1 MLFRAPDR
9 QSSIADTLIDAVLL
23 SRSHF
28 AVVVWRAGIAGE
40 MESSWLQCGLNKT
53 QITCGRAGHGLPRKG
68 RILDMYLTAV
78 ERDRLAMVCS
88 VEGGEADSQ
97 AGGRPG
103 DGTAESEQEGG
114 WHLDLTI
121 WEGVGGGDLNEA
133 ALTLEQ
139 RGTWRMPAVA
149 PRDGPRVGRSLRS
162 KLHAA
167 VLTPSKLVVAW
178 AGEGGAVD
186 TVVAFAQG
194 DWSTVSWSPVV
205 RVLEAQKSS
214 ARQRTLAT
222 SENEL
227 TDQEAADAQGNEGQI
242 QGLWACDGGLPD
254 ALAIVVLRAHGR
266 PNPRPPD
273 RGGGGAVGFGNV
285 MWQIQLKVDSVH
297 APASAASD
305 ARGGTGLH
313 VIGGKVRLWDDV
325 PPSGLSTSTSAC
337 VYVYSG
343 FCLRLLVLLSMSTSA
358 CRWRLSQRICLSPET

>member
-1 MLFRAPDR
+1 
-9 QSSIADTLIDAVLL
+9 
-23 SRSHF
+23 
-28 AVVVWRAGIAGE
+28 
-40 MESSWLQCGLNKT
+40 
-53 QITCGRAGHGLPRKG
+53 
-68 RILDMYLTAV
+68 
-78 ERDRLAMVCS
+78 
-88 VEGGEADSQ
+88 
-97 AGGRPG
+97 
-103 DGTAESEQEGG
+103 
-114 WHLDLTI
+114 
-121 WEGVGGGDLNEA
+121 
-133 ALTLEQ
+133 
-139 RGTWRMPAVA
+139 
-149 PRDGPRVGRSLRS
+149 
-162 KLHAA
+162 
-167 VLTPSKLVVAW
+167 
-178 AGEGGAVD
+178 
-186 TVVAFAQG
+186 VVAFAQG

-325 PPSGLSTSTSAC
+325 PPSALSGGGAVAVAPNLVVSMAEAGPWVAARVLSFPAAVAAAQSSARA
-337 VYVYSG
+337 SSAPSSPALQAG
-343 FCLRLLVLLSMSTSA
+343 EAGSWERRLLARPVGVAIKSAASGASVPVAMSGAVDIFDRLVPGCRYVVEPDGSLQCGEIPSSDGGLKASDIGFQSVSYPLGLAVSGSVMVLGGPMPAS
-358 CRWRLSQRICLSPET
+358 R